1 MSCSSRGTSTDYQL
15 YVAIGCS
22 GMAARGS
29 AGTESSQSLSLELNT
44 WKNDDSLCLS
54 RSNTSESLQSLA
66 STVSTTSSLA
76 RSKNYFCDYEG
87 CNKAFSRPSLLTEH
101 QQAVHQGRKPFKCEL
116 CDRSFAK
123 KSHLER
129 HLHAHAEDKPLH
141 CSFCQKGFTTAQ
153 QLKRHEITH
162 TKSFKCPY
170 EGCQE
175 CFYKH
180 PQLRSHIMAIH
191 EKNLSCKVCGKEF
204 QRPYRLRNHM
214 AKHHNPEVQNPYQCS
229 HGSCASCFKT
239 WSQLQAHIKNDHP
252 KLRCPICAKPCVGE
266 SGLRMHMNVHDE
278 NLVKRNWKCDIC
290 SDVLFAKKSLMLEHY
305 ADKHT
310 EEFAEIQRR
319 LDNQA
324 GGREFLQDD
333 GEVFENPFRQSKKR
347 RLNEIKLV
355 RSEMMLENY
364 LSEGKGAVDLLLNT
378 VGRKLRC
385 TFDKCYR
392 TFKTEERLKKHI
404 DRHKIHELKLKV
416 LQEKT
421 SLEENRTSAR
431 NDETDVQKDNV
442 GGGTQSETDTTA
454 SASEPVALI

>member
-1 MSCSSRGTSTDYQL
+1 MSSP
-15 YVAIGCS
+15 GCAEPEDS
-22 GMAARGS
+22 HGV
-29 AGTESSQSLSLELNT
+29 SLELSA

-54 RSNTSESLQSLA
+54 RSNTSESLKSLS
-66 STVSTTSSLA
+66 STVSTTSSVA

-101 QQAVHQGRKPFKCEL
+101 QQTVHQGRKPFKCEI
-116 CDRSFAK
+116 CDRTFAK

-129 HLHAHAEDKPLH
+129 HIHVHSENKPLH
-141 CSFCQKGFTTAQ
+141 CSFCHKGFTTAQ

-175 CFYKH
+175 SFYKH
-180 PQLRSHIMAIH
+180 PQLRSHIMAVH

-214 AKHHNPEVQNPYQCS
+214 AKHHNPEVENPYQCS
-229 HGSCASCFKT
+229 HGSCTSCFKT

-252 KLRCPICAKPCVGE
+252 KLRCPICDKPCVGE

-290 SDVLFAKKSLMLEHY
+290 SDVFAKKSLMLEHY
-305 ADKHT
+305 AEKHT
-310 EEFAEIQRR
+310 EKFAELQHR

-324 GGREFLQDD
+324 TDREFLQDD
-333 GEVFENPFRQSKKR
+333 DEAIGNPFKQFKKR
-347 RLNEIKLV
+347 KITELKLV
-355 RSEMMLENY
+355 RSEIMLENY
-364 LSEGKGAVDLLLNT
+364 LSEGKGAFDLLLNT

-392 TFKTEERLKKHI
+392 TFKTEERLQKHI
-404 DRHKIHELKLKV
+404 ERHKIHQLKLKV
-416 LQEKT
+416 LQEKAAQK
-421 SLEENRTSAR
+421 ENQTNPRT
-431 NDETDVQKDNV
+431 DETDVQKNHASDEMH
-442 GGGTQSETDTTA
+442 TATDPTTDPTT
-454 SASEPVALI
+454 SVSKN